1 MCYVLSMAHLHKKN
15 KGGRIYYYI
24 RESTSVGGKTVI
36 TNQVYLGTLEKILE
50 MATSGADAGLKKVQ
64 AQEFG
69 ALWLANSVEKEVGI
83 VEIIDSVVGT
93 GPRESGPSV
102 GEYFLYATFNRMID
116 AKSKR
121 ALPDWFKSCAIQ
133 SIRPVDVKAL
143 NSDRFWKKWGKVSQ
157 EQVEEIAS
165 KLFNRL
171 AELEPA
177 KSDCFLFDTTNY
189 YTYMASQTASELAMR
204 GKNKE
209 GKNWLRQIG
218 LALLVS
224 RGNGM
229 PMFYKEFEGNCHD
242 SKLFSRILDQVIEV
256 MTKNGVA
263 GKDVTVVFDKGMNSE
278 ENIGV
283 IDAMEQAHFVT
294 TYSTYF
300 GEEYIHIDRSRFS
313 PVHTPRNEQLREAG
327 REDDMLVAFRTT
339 GGYWGK
345 ERTVVVTYNP
355 LTATKQRFRFERQ
368 LLKLQA
374 ALYEM
379 RRKVR
384 NEETQWRDQKK
395 VMARYAAVFE
405 GLFLPK
411 DLYDIGFKR
420 VEGCLQMSF
429 RKNFYRIGR
438 YIDRFGKNIIITDHT
453 DWNTD
458 TIVNACLDRN
468 MVEQSFRQSKHDD
481 LVNLMPIRHW
491 TDSKIRCHILAC
503 IIALCYLRLIELR
516 LERAGLKMT
525 AVTAM
530 EHMHRL
536 HSCLVWHG
544 WKREPARMIE
554 EPSETQSQ
562 ILKAF
567 GHKVDNGVLSVA
579 A

>member
-1 MCYVLSMAHLHKKN
+1 MAHLHKKN
-15 KGGRIYYYI
+15 KGGRVYYYI

-50 MATSGADAGLKKVQ
+50 MATTATEAGVQKVQ

-69 ALWLANSVEKEVGI
+69 ALWLANLIEKEVG
-83 VEIIDSVVGT
+83 VVGIIDSVVGT
-93 GPRESGPSV
+93 RARPSGPSV
-102 GEYFLYATFNRMID
+102 GEYFLYAAFNRMVD

-121 ALPDWFKSCAIQ
+121 ALPDWFKASAIQ
-133 SIRPVDVKAL
+133 SIRPVEIKAL
-143 NSDRFWKKWGKVSQ
+143 NSDRFCKTWGKVSQ
-157 EQVEEIAS
+157 QQVQEIAS
-165 KLFNRL
+165 KLFSRL

-189 YTYMASQTASELAMR
+189 YTYMASQTESELANR
-204 GKNKE
+204 GKSKE

-224 RGNGM
+224 RDNGM
-229 PMFYKEFEGNCHD
+229 PRFYREFEGNCHD
-242 SKLFSRILDQVIEV
+242 SKLFSRILDQVLAV
-256 MTKNGVA
+256 MTKNELTG
-263 GKDVTVVFDKGMNSE
+263 GDVTVVFDKGMNSV
-278 ENIGV
+278 ENISA
-283 IDAMEQAHFVT
+283 IDATKQAHFIT
-294 TYSTYF
+294 TYSTYL
-300 GEEYIHIDRSRFS
+300 GERYIHIDRSRFS
-313 PVHTPRNEQLREAG
+313 PVHTPRNAQLERAG
-327 REDDMLVAFRTT
+327 REEDMLVAFRTT
-339 GGYWGK
+339 GEYWGK

-355 LTATKQRFRFERQ
+355 LTATKQRVRFEKQ
-368 LLKLQA
+368 LLKLQT

-379 RRKVR
+379 RKKVR
-384 NEETQWRDQKK
+384 DKEKQWRDQKK
-395 VMARYAAVFE
+395 VQVRIAAVCE
-405 GLFLPK
+405 ALFLPS
-411 DLYDIGFKR
+411 DLYDISFEQAAGR
-420 VEGCLQMSF
+420 LQMSF
-429 RKNFYRIGR
+429 RKNFYRISR

-453 DWNTD
+453 NWSTEAV
-458 TIVNACLDRN
+458 INACLDRN

-481 LVNLMPIRHW
+481 LVNLVPIRHW

-516 LERAGLKMT
+516 LTRAGLKMT

-544 WKREPARMIE
+544 RKREPARMIE
-554 EPSETQSQ
+554 EPSEMQAK

-567 GHKVDNGVLSVA
+567 GYKIDNGVLLLA

>member
-1 MCYVLSMAHLHKKN
+1 MAHLHKKN
-15 KGGRIYYYI
+15 KGGRTYYYI

-50 MATSGADAGLKKVQ
+50 MATAGAGVEKIQ

-69 ALWLANSVEKEVGI
+69 ALWLANLIEKQVGV

-121 ALPDWFKSCAIQ
+121 ALPEWFKTSAIQ

-143 NSDRFWKKWGKVSQ
+143 NSDRFWKRWGKVSE

-165 KLFNRL
+165 RLFSRL
-171 AELEPA
+171 AELEPT

-242 SKLFSRILDQVIEV
+242 SKLFSRILGQVLLV
-256 MTKNGVA
+256 MAKNGMA
-263 GKDVTVVFDKGMNSE
+263 GEDVTMVFDKGMNSE
-278 ENIGV
+278 ENIRV
-283 IDAMEQAHFVT
+283 IDATEQAHFIT

-300 GEEYIHIDRSRFS
+300 GEQYIHIDRSRFS
-313 PVHTPRNEQLREAG
+313 PVHTSRNEQLREAG
-327 REDDMLVAFRTT
+327 REDDMLMAFRTT
-339 GGYWGK
+339 GAYWGK
-345 ERTVVVTYNP
+345 ERTVIVTSNP

-374 ALYEM
+374 ALYEI
-379 RRKVR
+379 RSKVR
-384 NEETQWRDQKK
+384 NHEQQWRNQKK
-395 VMARYAAVFE
+395 VMARYAAVCE
-405 GLFLPK
+405 ALFLPS
-411 DLYDIGFKR
+411 DLYDISFEQ
-420 VEGCLQMSF
+420 VEGRLQMSF

-438 YIDRFGKNIIITDHT
+438 HIDRFGKNIIITDHADWST
-453 DWNTD
+453 DD
-458 TIVNACLDRN
+458 IVNACLDRN
-468 MVEQSFRQSKHDD
+468 IVEQSFRQTKHED

-491 TDSKIRCHILAC
+491 TDSKIRCHILSC

-516 LERAGLKMT
+516 LARASLKMT

-536 HSCLVWHG
+536 HSCLVWNER
-544 WKREPARMIE
+544 KKEPARMIE
-554 EPSETQSQ
+554 EPTEIQSQ

-567 GHKVDNGVLSVA
+567 GHKVAHGVLSLA

>member
-1 MCYVLSMAHLHKKN
+1 MAHLHKKN
-15 KGGRIYYYI
+15 KGGRTYYYI

-50 MATSGADAGLKKVQ
+50 MATTGIQAGVEKIQ

-69 ALWLANSVEKEVGI
+69 ALWLANLIEKEVGV

-93 GPRESGPSV
+93 GPRASGPSV
-102 GEYFLYATFNRMID
+102 GEYFLYAAFNRMVD

-121 ALPDWFKSCAIQ
+121 ALPDWFKASAIQ
-133 SIRPVDVKAL
+133 SIRPVEIKAL
-143 NSDRFWKKWGKVSQ
+143 NSDRFCKRWGKVSQ

-165 KLFNRL
+165 RLFARL
-171 AELEPA
+171 AELEPVE
-177 KSDCFLFDTTNY
+177 SDCFLFDTTNY
-189 YTYMASQTASELAMR
+189 YTYMASQTESELAMR

-224 RGNGM
+224 RANGM

-242 SKLFSRILDQVIEV
+242 SKLFSRILDQVLAV
-256 MTKNGVA
+256 MTKKETDPG
-263 GKDVTVVFDKGMNSE
+263 DVTVVFDKGMNSV
-278 ENIGV
+278 ENISV
-283 IDAMEQAHFVT
+283 IDATKQAHFIT

-300 GEEYIHIDRSRFS
+300 GERYIHIDRSRFS
-313 PVHTPRNEQLREAG
+313 PVHTPRNVQLAKAG
-327 REDDMLVAFRTT
+327 RDEDMLVAFRTT
-339 GGYWGK
+339 GEYWGRK
-345 ERTVVVTYNP
+345 RTVVVTYNP
-355 LTATKQRFRFERQ
+355 LTATKQRVRFEKQ
-368 LLKLQA
+368 LLKLQTV
-374 ALYEM
+374 LYEM
-379 RRKVR
+379 RKKVR
-384 NEETQWRDQKK
+384 DEEKQWRDQKK
-395 VMARYAAVFE
+395 VKLRYAAACEDF
-405 GLFLPK
+405 FLPN
-411 DLYDIGFKR
+411 DLYDISFELVAGR
-420 VEGCLQMSF
+420 LQMSF

-438 YIDRFGKNIIITDHT
+438 YIDRFGKNIIITDHADWST
-453 DWNTD
+453 DAV
-458 TIVNACLDRN
+458 VNACLDRN

-516 LERAGLKMT
+516 LERTGLKMT
-525 AVTAM
+525 AVTTM

-544 WKREPARMIE
+544 RKREPARMIE
-554 EPSETQSQ
+554 EPSEIQAQ

-567 GHKVDNGVLSVA
+567 GHKVDNGVLSLA

>member
-1 MCYVLSMAHLHKKN
+1 M
-15 KGGRIYYYI
+15 
-24 RESTSVGGKTVI
+24 
-36 TNQVYLGTLEKILE
+36 
-50 MATSGADAGLKKVQ
+50 
-64 AQEFG
+64 
-69 ALWLANSVEKEVGI
+69 
-83 VEIIDSVVGT
+83 
-93 GPRESGPSV
+93 
-102 GEYFLYATFNRMID
+102 
-116 AKSKR
+116 
-121 ALPDWFKSCAIQ
+121 
-133 SIRPVDVKAL
+133 
-143 NSDRFWKKWGKVSQ
+143 SQ

-165 KLFNRL
+165 KLFARL

-189 YTYMASQTASELAMR
+189 YTSMASQTESELAMR
-204 GKNKE
+204 GKSKE

-229 PMFYKEFEGNCHD
+229 PMFYREFEGNGHD
-242 SKLFSRILDQVIEV
+242 SKLFSRLLDQVLAV
-256 MTKNGVA
+256 MTKNEPNAQG
-263 GKDVTVVFDKGMNSE
+263 VTVVFDKGMNSV
-278 ENIGV
+278 ENISV
-283 IDAMEQAHFVT
+283 IDATEQAHFIT

-300 GEEYIHIDRSRFS
+300 GERYIHTDRSRFS
-313 PVHTPRNEQLREAG
+313 PVHTPRNAQLAKAG
-327 REDDMLVAFRTT
+327 RDEDMLVAFRTT
-339 GGYWGK
+339 GECWGK

-355 LTATKQRFRFERQ
+355 LTATKQRVRFEKQ
-368 LLKLQA
+368 LLKLQT

-379 RRKVR
+379 KKKVR
-384 NEETQWRDQKK
+384 DEEKQWRDQKK
-395 VMARYAAVFE
+395 VKLRYAAACEDF
-405 GLFLPK
+405 FLSN
-411 DLYDIGFKR
+411 DLYDISFEQVAGR
-420 VEGCLQMSF
+420 LQMGF

-438 YIDRFGKNIIITDHT
+438 HIDRFGKNIIITDHADWST
-453 DWNTD
+453 DAV
-458 TIVNACLDRN
+458 VNACLDRN

-544 WKREPARMIE
+544 RKREPARMIE
-554 EPSETQSQ
+554 EPSEVQAK

-567 GHKVDNGVLSVA
+567 GHNIDNGVLSLVA
-579 A
+579 